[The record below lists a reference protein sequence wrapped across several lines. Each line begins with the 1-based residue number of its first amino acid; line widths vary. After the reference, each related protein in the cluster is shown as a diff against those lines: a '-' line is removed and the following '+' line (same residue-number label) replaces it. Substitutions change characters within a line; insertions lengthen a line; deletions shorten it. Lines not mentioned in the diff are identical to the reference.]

1 MRLSLSISLLGIA
14 LYGCA
19 NLPMSGKSTSD
30 EPTLA
35 DIQKQP
41 IKVDKQALTPTDRNE
56 VIENYRAIL
65 ELNPD
70 QRLNSEATRRLADL
84 ELERSE
90 TKLLQSTDEPVPSDA
105 ELAKSIKLYESLLRK
120 DPNYASRDLV
130 LYQLARA
137 YELKGD
143 INTMMLTLRALVT
156 QHPDSPYWQEA
167 QFRRGEHF
175 FVVQQFNRAES
186 AYKAILQQRK
196 ETPYYD
202 RALFKHG
209 WSLFKQRNIE
219 QGLDSFTQLLDRN
232 LKEKQQIDVG
242 KLSPADQKL
251 LKETI
256 RVISLTF
263 SELGGAKRISRYFDR
278 KGHRNYEYM
287 IYQGLGDLYLKQERI
302 QDAADAYLAFVDLSP
317 DHPQSPRLSVKVVDI
332 YTENGFPR
340 RAIESK
346 KSFVQHY
353 AVGSDAWNKQD
364 GKNQAWLNQQLRDYL
379 KELAEYHHALAQE
392 YKKSKDRRIA
402 AQQTKQGAEAARW
415 YRLYLDTFSDDPT
428 AGSISF
434 LLGEL
439 LFELKKYPEAVI
451 AYEDSAYRL
460 PAHDKQA
467 EAGYA
472 ALLAYAAQSKQLPED
487 KREAWRRQG
496 VESALKYCDIFP
508 KDPRRAAV
516 LTEAADQLLQL
527 KDAGR
532 ARGAALQVA
541 NQTPPAEK
549 KLRRTAWTIAAHAAF
564 EQKDYPAAETAYQ
577 QALKLLPGKAKEK
590 KLLEERLAASIYQ
603 QGSALRSQ
611 GNHKGAAQA
620 FMRIGKQ
627 APKAEILSTAE
638 YDAAASLI
646 AAGDWAGSVKI
657 LESYKAK
664 YPKSELIPEVNSK
677 LAVAYMETKQPLK
690 AAAEL
695 ATLSTQ
701 ASSPELRREAGW
713 RSAELYDK
721 AGKEKQAIAAYKS
734 YIKAFPAPVEQAME
748 GGQKL
753 VELYHKRGE
762 KGKRD
767 WWLKEL
773 IKIDAAAGKQRSD
786 RTRYL
791 AAQASLQLAEANMK
805 RFQGIKLKAPLE
817 KNLKR
822 KKQQMQTAISAYKK
836 AIKYGVAEVTTSA
849 TYQIGEMYR
858 QFGTALME
866 SERPKG
872 LNTDELEQ
880 YEILLEEQAFPF
892 EEKAISL
899 YESNI
904 ERVSN
909 GIYDEWIK
917 KSFNALAKLLPGRY
931 AKQEKREA
939 WIDAIN

>member
-1 MRLSLSISLLGIA
+1 MRLPLAISLFAIA
-14 LYGCA
+14 LYGCSG
-19 NLPMSGKSTSD
+19 LPFSGKSKSD

-41 IKVDKQALTPTDRNE
+41 VKIEKQALSPTDRNE

-65 ELNPD
+65 ALNPD

-90 TKLLQSTDEPVPSDA
+90 TKLLESTDEPVPSDA
-105 ELAKSIKLYESLLRK
+105 EIAKSIKLYESLLRK

-137 YELKGD
+137 YELQGD
-143 INTMMLTLRALVT
+143 IDTMMLTLSALIT
-156 QHPDSPYWQEA
+156 QHPESPHWQEA
-167 QFRRGEHF
+167 QFRRAEHF
-175 FVVQQFNRAES
+175 FVMQQFERAES
-186 AYKAILQQRK
+186 AYKAILEQRK

-209 WSLFKQRNIE
+209 WSLFKQRKIE
-219 QGLDSFTQLLDRN
+219 QGLDSFTRLLDRN
-232 LKEKQQIDVG
+232 LQEKKQIDVST
-242 KLSPADQKL
+242 LSPADQKL

-263 SELGGAKRISRYFDR
+263 SELGGAKRISRYFDS

-302 QDAADAYLAFVDLSP
+302 QDAADAYMAFVNTSP

-332 YTENGFPR
+332 YIENGFPK

-346 KSFVQHY
+346 KAFVQHY
-353 AVGSDAWNKQD
+353 AVGSDAWSKQD
-364 GKNQAWLNQQLRDYL
+364 SSNQAWLNQQLRNYL

-392 YKKSKDRRIA
+392 YKKSKDKKTA
-402 AQQTKQGAEAARW
+402 AQHATQGAEAARW

-439 LFELKKYPEAVI
+439 LYDLKKYPEAVT

-460 PAHDKQA
+460 PIHDKQA

-472 ALLAYAAQSKQLPED
+472 ALLAYAAQSKQLAE
-487 KREAWRRQG
+487 KQREAWRRQG
-496 VESALKYCDIFP
+496 VESALKFCDIFP
-508 KDPRRAAV
+508 KDPRRASV
-516 LTEAADQLLQL
+516 MTEAADQLLQL
-527 KDAGR
+527 KEVGR

-541 NQTPPAEK
+541 NQNPPAEK
-549 KLRRTAWTIAAHAAF
+549 KLRLTAWTIAAHAAF
-564 EQKDYPAAETAYQ
+564 EQKDYSAAETAYL
-577 QALKLLPGKAKEK
+577 QALKLLPQKSKEREP
-590 KLLEERLAASIYQ
+590 LEERLAASIYQ
-603 QGSALRSQ
+603 QGAALRSA

-627 APKAEILSTAE
+627 APKSNIIATAE

-646 AAGDWAGSVKI
+646 AAGDWATSVKI

-695 ATLSTQ
+695 ATISTQ

-721 AGKEKQAIAAYKS
+721 AGKPKQAIAAYKR
-734 YIKAFPAPVEQAME
+734 YIKASPTPVDQAME
-748 GGQKL
+748 AGQRL
-753 VELYHKRGE
+753 VELYHKSGAQS
-762 KGKRD
+762 KRD
-767 WWLKEL
+767 WWLNEL
-773 IKIDAAAGKQRSD
+773 IKIDARAGKQRND

-791 AAQASLQLAEANMK
+791 AAHASLRLAQANMK
-805 RFQGIKLKAPLE
+805 SFQGIKLKAPLE

-822 KKQQMQTAISAYKK
+822 KKQQMQTAIKAYKK

-872 LNTDELEQ
+872 LNAEELEQ
-880 YEILLEEQAFPF
+880 YDILLEEQAYPF

-909 GIYDEWIK
+909 GIYDKWVK
-917 KSFNALAKLLPGRY
+917 KSFSALAKLLPGRY

>member
-1 MRLSLSISLLGIA
+1 MRLSLAISLLGI
-14 LYGCA
+14 LLSGCA
-19 NLPMSGKSTSD
+19 GISNKSKSD

-35 DIQKQP
+35 DIEKQP
-41 IKVDKQALTPTDRNE
+41 VEIEKQALSPTDRNE

-90 TKLLQSTDEPVPSDA
+90 TKLLDSADEPVPTEA
-105 ELAKSIKLYESLLRK
+105 ELAKSIELYESLLRK

-143 INTMMLTLRALVT
+143 INAMMLTLRALIT
-156 QHPDSPYWQEA
+156 QHPDSPHWQEA

-175 FVVQQFNRAES
+175 FVMQQFGRAES
-186 AYKAILQQRK
+186 AYNAILQQRDDS
-196 ETPYYD
+196 PYFD

-209 WSLFKQRNIE
+209 WSLFKRRNIE
-219 QGLDSFTQLLDRN
+219 QGLDSFTRLLDRN
-232 LKEKQQIDVG
+232 LGDTPEIEVG

-251 LKETI
+251 MKETI

-263 SELGGAKRISRYFDR
+263 SELGGAKRISRYFDSR
-278 KGHRNYEYM
+278 GHRNYEYM

-332 YTENGFPR
+332 YTENGFPK

-353 AVGSDAWNKQD
+353 AVGGDPWKKQD
-364 GKNQAWLNQQLRDYL
+364 PKNQAWLNQQLRNYL
-379 KELAEYHHALAQE
+379 RELAEYHHALAQQ
-392 YKKSKDRRIA
+392 YKKSKDKKLV
-402 AQQTKQGAEAARW
+402 AQHSQQGAEAARW
-415 YRLYLDTFSDDPT
+415 YRQYLDTFSDDPT

-439 LFELKKYPEAVI
+439 LFELKKYPDAVT
-451 AYEDSAYRL
+451 AYEDSAYRF

-472 ALLAYAAQSKQLPED
+472 ALLGYTEQLRKLNKSEQL
-487 KREAWRRQG
+487 AWKRQG
-496 VESALKYCDIFP
+496 VESALKFCDLFP
-508 KDPRRAAV
+508 KDKRRAAV
-516 LTEAADQLLQL
+516 LTQAADQLLEL
-527 KDAGR
+527 KEIGR

-541 NQTPPAEK
+541 NMKPPAEK
-549 KLRRTAWTIAAHAAF
+549 KLRQTAWTVAAHAAF
-564 EQKDYPAAETAYQ
+564 EQKDYQAAEKAYQ
-577 QALKLLPGKAKEK
+577 QALVLIPGKAKEK
-590 KLLEERLAASIYQ
+590 KPLEERLAATIYQ
-603 QGSALRSQ
+603 QGSTLRSQ
-611 GNHKGAAQA
+611 GDHKGAAQA
-620 FMRIGKQ
+620 FMRIAKQ
-627 APKAEILSTAE
+627 APQASIIATAE

-664 YPKSELIPEVNSK
+664 YPKDKLIPEVNSK

-695 ATLSTQ
+695 SALSTQ
-701 ASSPELRREAGW
+701 AASPELRREAGW
-713 RSAELYDK
+713 RSAELYEK
-721 AGKEKQAIAAYKS
+721 AGKDKQAIDAYKQ
-734 YIKAFPAPVEQAME
+734 YIKRFPAPLDQSME
-748 GGQKL
+748 AGQKL
-753 VELYHKRGE
+753 VELYDKRGE
-762 KGKRD
+762 AGKRD
-767 WWLKEL
+767 WWLKQL
-773 IKIDAAAGKQRSD
+773 IKLDAGAGKQRSD

-791 AAQASLQLAEANMK
+791 AATSSLRLAEGNL
-805 RFQGIKLKAPLE
+805 QGFHRIKLKAPLE

-822 KKQQMQTAISAYKK
+822 KKEQMQTAINAYNK
-836 AIKYGVAEVTTSA
+836 AIKYGVAEVTTTS
-849 TYQIGEMYR
+849 TYQIARMYQ

-872 LNTDELEQ
+872 LNAEELEQ
-880 YEILLEEQAFPF
+880 YEILLEEQAYPF
-892 EEKAISL
+892 EEKAINL
-899 YESNI
+899 YETNI
-904 ERVSN
+904 ERVSS
-909 GIYDEWIK
+909 GIYDEWVK
-917 KSFNALAKLLPGRY
+917 KSFKALAKLLPGRY

>member
-1 MRLSLSISLLGIA
+1 MRLSISIALLA
-14 LYGCA
+14 VVLYGCSG
-19 NLPMSGKSTSD
+19 LPMSGKSKSD

-35 DIQKQP
+35 DIQEQP
-41 IKVDKQALTPTDRNE
+41 IKIEKKALSPTDRNE

-65 ELNPD
+65 QLNPD

-90 TKLLQSTDEPVPSDA
+90 TKLLESSDEPVPSEA
-105 ELAKSIKLYESLLRK
+105 ELDKSIKLYESLLRK

-143 INTMMLTLRALVT
+143 LNAMMLTLRALIT
-156 QHPDSPYWQEA
+156 QYPESPHWQEA
-167 QFRRGEHF
+167 QFRRAEHF
-175 FVVQQFNRAES
+175 FVLQQFNRAES
-186 AYKAILQQRK
+186 SYNAILKHPQ
-196 ETPYYD
+196 ETAYYD

-209 WSLFKQRNIE
+209 WSLFKQRNVE
-219 QGLDSFTQLLDRN
+219 KGLDSFTQLLDRN
-232 LKEKQQIDVG
+232 LGDAPEADIS
-242 KLSPADQKL
+242 KLSAADQKL

-263 SELGGAKRISRYFDR
+263 SELGGAKRISGYFDT

-302 QDAADAYLAFVDLSP
+302 QDAADAYLAFVDLAP
-317 DHPQSPRLSVKVVDI
+317 DHPQSPRLSVKVVDM
-332 YTENGFPR
+332 YTENGFPG

-346 KSFVQHY
+346 KAFVEHY
-353 AVGSDAWNKQD
+353 AVGSDAWKKQD
-364 GKNQAWLNQQLRDYL
+364 QENQAWLNQQQRNYI
-379 KELAEYHHALAQE
+379 KELAEYHHALAQQ
-392 YKKSKDRRIA
+392 YKKSKDKKLA
-402 AQQTKQGAEAARW
+402 AQQAEQGAEAARW
-415 YRLYLDTFSDDPT
+415 YRLYLDTFADDPT

-439 LFELKKYPEAVI
+439 LFELKKYPQAVT

-472 ALLAYAAQSKQLPED
+472 ALLAYAEQKKQLAEN
-487 KREAWRRQG
+487 RQTAWNRQG
-496 VESALKYCDIFP
+496 VESALKFCDIFP
-508 KDPRRAAV
+508 KDPRRASV

-527 KDAGR
+527 KEIGR
-532 ARGAALQVA
+532 ARGAALQVT
-541 NQTPPAEK
+541 NQKPPAEK

-577 QALKLLPGKAKEK
+577 QALLLMPNKAKEK
-590 KLLEERLAASIYQ
+590 KPLEERLAASIYQ
-603 QGSALRSQ
+603 QGTTLRSQ
-611 GNHKGAAQA
+611 GDNKGAAQA
-620 FMRIGKQ
+620 FMRIAKQ
-627 APKAEILSTAE
+627 TPQASIIATAE

-664 YPKSELIPEVNSK
+664 YPKDKLIPEVNSK

-701 ASSPELRREAGW
+701 AASPELRREAGW
-713 RSAELYDK
+713 RSAELYEK
-721 AGKEKQAIAAYKS
+721 AGKQKQAITAYKRYVKS
-734 YIKAFPAPVEQAME
+734 FPAPLEQAME

-753 VELYHKRGE
+753 VELYHKGGE
-762 KGKRD
+762 TGKRD
-767 WWLKEL
+767 WWLNEL
-773 IKIDAAAGKQRSD
+773 IKLDARAGKQRSD

-791 AAQASLQLAEANMK
+791 AAKASLRLADANL
-805 RFQGIKLKAPLE
+805 QGFHRIKLKAPLE

-822 KKQQMQTAISAYKK
+822 KKQQMQTAIGAYKK
-836 AIKYGVAEVTTSA
+836 AIKYSVAEVTTTA
-849 TYQIGEMYR
+849 TYQIAKMYQ
-858 QFGTALME
+858 QFGTDLME

-872 LNTDELEQ
+872 LNAEELEQ
-880 YEILLEEQAFPF
+880 YEILLEEQAYPF
-892 EEKAISL
+892 EEKAINI
-899 YESNI
+899 YETNV
-904 ERVSN
+904 ERVSS
-909 GIYDEWIK
+909 GIYDEWVR
-917 KSFNALAKLLPGRY
+917 KSFAALAKLLPGRY
-931 AKQEKREA
+931 AKQEQREG

>member
-1 MRLSLSISLLGIA
+1 MRLPLSISLLTIA
-14 LYGCA
+14 LYGCSG
-19 NLPMSGKSTSD
+19 LPFSGKSESD
-30 EPTLA
+30 ETTLA

-41 IKVDKQALTPTDRNE
+41 VKIEKQALSPTDPGE

-90 TKLLQSTDEPVPSDA
+90 SKLLQSADESVPSDI
-105 ELAKSIKLYESLLRK
+105 ELSKSIDLYESLLRK
-120 DPNYASRDLV
+120 DPDYAQRDLV

-137 YELKGD
+137 YELKGE
-143 INTMMLTLRALVT
+143 INTMMFTLRALIT
-156 QHPDSPYWQEA
+156 QHPESPYWQEA
-167 QFRRGEHF
+167 QFRRAEHF
-175 FVVQQFNRAES
+175 FVMQQFDRAES
-186 AYKAILQQRK
+186 AYKAILNQRK

-209 WSLFKQRNIE
+209 WSLFKQQKIE
-219 QGLDSFTQLLDRN
+219 QGLDSFTRLLDRN
-232 LKEKQQIDVG
+232 LQDKGQIDVS
-242 KLSPADQKL
+242 KLSPADRKL

-263 SELGGAKRISRYFDR
+263 SELGGAKRVSRYFDS
-278 KGHRNYEYM
+278 KGQRNYEYM
-287 IYQGLGDLYLKQERI
+287 IYQGLGDFYLKQERI
-302 QDAADAYLAFVDLSP
+302 QDAAEAYLAFVNLSP
-317 DHPQSPRLSVKVVDI
+317 GHPQSPRLSVKVVDI

-364 GKNQAWLNQQLRDYL
+364 SSNQTWVNQQLRHYL

-392 YKKSKDRRIA
+392 YKKSKDRKTA
-402 AQQTKQGAEAARW
+402 AQHTTQGAEAAHW
-415 YRLYLDTFSDDPT
+415 YRSYLDIFSDDPT
-428 AGSISF
+428 AGSVSF

-439 LFELKKYPEAVI
+439 LFELKKYPEAVT

-460 PAHDKQA
+460 PPHDKQS

-472 ALLAYAAQSKQLPED
+472 ALLAYTAQSKQLAENQ
-487 KREAWRRQG
+487 RETWRRQG
-496 VESALKYCDIFP
+496 VESALKFCDIFP
-508 KDPRRAAV
+508 KDPRRASV

-527 KDAGR
+527 KEIGR

-541 NQTPPAEK
+541 NQTPPAER

-564 EQKDYPAAETAYQ
+564 EQKDYSAAEYAYT
-577 QALKLLPGKAKEK
+577 QALKLYAKKAKEREP
-590 KLLEERLAASIYQ
+590 LEERLAASIYQ
-603 QGSALRSQ
+603 QGAALRTA

-627 APKAEILSTAE
+627 APKSNIIATAE

-646 AAGDWAGSVKI
+646 AVGDWAGSIKI

-664 YPKSELIPEVNSK
+664 YPNSELIPEVNSK

-721 AGKEKQAIAAYKS
+721 AGKQKQAITAYKH
-734 YIKAFPAPVEQAME
+734 YIKTFPTPVDQAME
-748 GGQKL
+748 AGQRL
-753 VELYHKRGE
+753 VELYHTSGAKS
-762 KGKRD
+762 KRD

-773 IKIDAAAGKQRSD
+773 IKIDAQAGRQRTD

-791 AAQASLQLAEANMK
+791 AAQASLRLAQADMK
-805 RFQGIKLKAPLE
+805 EFQGIKLKAPLE

-822 KKQQMQTAISAYKK
+822 KKQHMQTAIGAYKK

-858 QFGTALME
+858 HFGTALME

-872 LNTDELEQ
+872 LNAEELEQ
-880 YEILLEEQAFPF
+880 YEILLEEQAYPF

-904 ERVSN
+904 ERVSS
-909 GIYDEWIK
+909 GIYDEWVK
-917 KSFNALAKLLPGRY
+917 KSFKALAKLLPGRY
-931 AKQEKREA
+931 AKQEEREA

>member
-1 MRLSLSISLLGIA
+1 MRLTLSLSLLA
-14 LYGCA
+14 FTLHGCA
-19 NLPMSGKSTSD
+19 GLQLSGKPKSD
-30 EPTLA
+30 DPTLA
-35 DIQKQP
+35 DIRKQP
-41 IKVDKQALTPTDRNE
+41 VKIEKQALTPTDRNK

-65 ELNPD
+65 ELKPD

-90 TKLLQSTDEPVPSDA
+90 TLLLQSTEEPLPSDA
-105 ELAKSIKLYESLLRK
+105 ELSKSIKLYESLLSK
-120 DPNYASRDLV
+120 DPNYAQRDLV

-137 YELKGD
+137 YELKGEID
-143 INTMMLTLRALVT
+143 TMMITLRALIT
-156 QHPDSPYWQEA
+156 QYPESPYWQEA
-167 QFRRGEHF
+167 QFRRAEHF
-175 FVVQQFNRAES
+175 FVLRQFDQAES
-186 AYKAILQQRK
+186 AYYSILEQQK
-196 ETPYYD
+196 ETPYFD

-209 WSLFKQRNIE
+209 WSLFKQQRIE

-232 LKEKQQIDVG
+232 LQEKTQIDIG
-242 KLSPADQKL
+242 KLAPADQKL
-251 LKETI
+251 LNETI

-263 SELGGAKRISRYFDR
+263 SELGGAKRISRYFET

-287 IYQGLGDLYLKQERI
+287 IYQGLGDLYLKQARI
-302 QDAADAYLAFVDLSP
+302 QDAADAYLAFVNLSP
-317 DHPQSPRLSVKVVDI
+317 YHPQSPRLSVKVVDI

-346 KSFVQHY
+346 KAFVQHY
-353 AVGSDAWNKQD
+353 AVGSDAWNRQD
-364 GKNQAWLNQQLRDYL
+364 SSDQAWLNQQLRNYL

-392 YKKSKDRRIA
+392 YKKSKDKKKT
-402 AQQTKQGAEAARW
+402 AQHKTQGAEAARW
-415 YRLYLDTFSDDPT
+415 YGLYLDTFPDDPG

-439 LFELKKYPEAVI
+439 LFELKHYPQAVT
-451 AYEDSAYRL
+451 AYENSAYHL
-460 PAHDKQA
+460 PGHEKQA

-472 ALLAYAAQSKQLPED
+472 ALLAYAAESKQLTENN
-487 KREAWRRQG
+487 REPWRRQG
-496 VESALKYCDIFP
+496 VESALKFCDIFP
-508 KDPRRAAV
+508 KDSRRAAV

-527 KDAGR
+527 KEVGR
-532 ARGAALQVA
+532 ARDVALQVV
-541 NQTPPAEK
+541 NQSPPVDK

-564 EQKDYPAAETAYQ
+564 EQKDYGAAETAYQ
-577 QALKLLPGKAKEK
+577 QALKLFPKDDKKKAALREK
-590 KLLEERLAASIYQ
+590 LAASIYQ
-603 QGSALRSQ
+603 QGAAHRTA
-611 GNHKGAAQA
+611 GDHKGAAQA
-620 FMRIGKQ
+620 FMRIGEQ
-627 APKAEILSTAE
+627 APKSDIIATAE

-664 YPKSELIPEVNSK
+664 YPKSKLAPEVNSK

-690 AAAEL
+690 AAEEL

-721 AGKEKQAIAAYKS
+721 AGKHKQAIAAYKH
-734 YIKAFPAPVEQAME
+734 YIKRFPAPIDQAME
-748 GGQKL
+748 ANQRL
-753 VELYHKRGE
+753 IELYHHSGE
-762 KGKRD
+762 HGKRD
-767 WWLKEL
+767 WWLKQL
-773 IKIDAAAGKQRSD
+773 IKRDAQAGKQRSD

-791 AAQASLQLAEANMK
+791 AARASLLIAETDMK
-805 RFQGIKLKAPLE
+805 GFRSIKLKAPLE

-822 KKQQMQTAISAYKK
+822 KKQQMQGAISAYKK
-836 AIKYGVAEVTTSA
+836 AIEYGVADVTTSA

-858 QFGTALME
+858 HFGSALMA

-872 LNTDELEQ
+872 LNAEELEQ
-880 YEILLEEQAFPF
+880 YEILLEEQAYPF
-892 EEKAISL
+892 EEKAISI

-904 ERVSN
+904 ERVSS
-909 GIYDEWIK
+909 GIYNEWIK

-939 WIDAIN
+939 WVDAIN